1 MLEAALLAKMPQLR
15 DITVHVTDSK
25 GVEFEEWAVQ
35 HLRKQHKI
43 SAYIKAQSDTTFRV
57 SVQAKIPYTD
67 YELPYGPALG
77 SDPCSLTC
85 GGKSAPNT

>member
-1 MLEAALLAKMPQLR
+1 MPQLR
-15 DITVHVTDSK
+15 DISVHITNSN

-43 SAYIKAQSDTTFRV
+43 SAYIKAQSNTAFRV
-57 SVQAKIPYTD
+57 SVQARIPYTD
-67 YELPYGPALG
+67 YELPYEISLG
-77 SDPCSLTC
+77 SDPYSVTF